1 MTESQ
6 AVAFLQRMGLNDQYG
21 LKMIDDAT
29 RREIVSSLCALPD
42 GALADAEGARF
53 PPDLLREMVGV
64 LEKHPHPPLLKLLLA
79 GYRRI
84 AERPD
89 AKTRARLE
97 AIEALA
103 GPLAKS
109 RRSISVVKLTF
120 RRVALPAR
128 PAGAQKKQLARA
140 EREFG
145 SLEGVELFEILDER
159 GQHKYDAVLMARDDG
174 WVFSAGTTKTV
185 ATFAQGGVEGRSEGL
200 CSALEQALAATA
212 RT

>member
-1 MTESQ
+1 MTQSQ

-21 LKMIDDAT
+21 LKLIDEAA
-29 RREIVSSLCALPD
+29 RREIVTSLCALPE
-42 GALADAEGARF
+42 GALASAEAAPF

-64 LEKHPHPPLLKLLLA
+64 LEQHPEPPLLKLLLA
-79 GYRRI
+79 GYKRI

-89 AKTRARLE
+89 TKTRARLE
-97 AIEALA
+97 SIEALA

-120 RRVALPAR
+120 RPVAVPAKA
-128 PAGAQKKQLARA
+128 AGAQKKQLARA

-159 GQHKYDAVLMARDDG
+159 GQHKYDAVLVARDDG
-174 WVFSAGTTKTV
+174 WVFNAGTTKTV

-200 CSALEQALAATA
+200 CSALEQALAAA
-212 RT
+212 EKG